1 MFSFCFH
8 YIIAYAGVQT
18 ILHGTI
24 LHLATELGSRA
35 VGGAGT
41 ALDELRRVSGPSVG
55 FVCLGPDAEPADDS
69 NACPHGSNV
78 IYADFYEM
86 DVLNR
91 LAFDIAVFH
100 DYSLAYLADDSFLR
114 GRPLVF
120 VVHSVPTTEPWSLLD
135 PYGGHAGIARAFERM
150 CDTARWIVCVSEA
163 ERGKLLLLYPDLK
176 PKTCVIR
183 NGFSAFAYQPI
194 RIRPRRTAFGF
205 LGRADARKGLLELV
219 RAFAAVPGTLR
230 IACGEED
237 AEYAQSVRD
246 NIGRLQ
252 LGGRAFWE
260 GRIHPTDKLAY
271 LRSLDAL
278 VVPSLW
284 EPFGYVALEA
294 LRAGVPPLV
303 SRQGGIHEIVGP
315 DYPYA
320 FDPWNE
326 SSIAACLRAF
336 QNDPPERVRAAVEQA
351 RRYAA
356 PLTAERMA
364 EVYEALPRVP
374 AVAGLGVTPRGK
386 RYAAH
391 GSAPPPVPGQASVTP
406 KALGASPANE

>member
-1 MFSFCFH
+1 
-8 YIIAYAGVQT
+8 VQT

-24 LHLATELGSRA
+24 LHIATELGTRA

-41 ALDELRRVSGPSVG
+41 ALDELRRVSGPNVG
-55 FVCLGPDAEPADDS
+55 FVCLGHEPDPAFAPYSSLREP
-69 NACPHGSNV
+69 NV
-78 IYADFYEM
+78 VYADFYEM

-100 DYSLAYLADDSFLR
+100 DYSLAYLADNSFLR
-114 GRPLVF
+114 GRPLAF
-120 VVHSVPTTEPWSLLD
+120 VVHSVPTTEPWCLAD

-150 CDTARWIVCVSEA
+150 CDAARWIVCVSEA
-163 ERGKLLLLYPDLK
+163 ERGKLLLLYPDLE
-176 PKTCVIR
+176 PKTRVIR
-183 NGFSAFAYQPI
+183 NGFSAFADQPI

-237 AEYAQSVRD
+237 AEYAQAVRD
-246 NIGRLQ
+246 DIGRLQ
-252 LGGRAFWE
+252 LGGRAVWE
-260 GRIHPTDKLAY
+260 GRIRPADKLAY

-278 VVPSLW
+278 VVPSRW

-303 SRQGGIHEIVGP
+303 SRQGGLHEIVGP

-320 FDPWNE
+320 FDPWSE

-351 RRYAA
+351 RRHAA

-364 EVYEALPRVP
+364 EAYEALLRGP
-374 AVAGLGVTPRGK
+374 AGVGLGVTPRGK
-386 RYAAH
+386 RFAAL
-391 GSAPPPVPGQASVTP
+391 GSALPPVPGQASVTP
-406 KALGASPANE
+406 KTQGASPTNE